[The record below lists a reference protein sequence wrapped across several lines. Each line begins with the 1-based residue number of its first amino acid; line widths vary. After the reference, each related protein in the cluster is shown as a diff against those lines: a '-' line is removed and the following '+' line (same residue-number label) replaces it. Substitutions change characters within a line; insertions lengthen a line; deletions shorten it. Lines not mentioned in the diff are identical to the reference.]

1 VVDDFLKLAVVYY
14 RNQRYQDCVE
24 ASRKALAMRPN
35 LAEAWANMAAA
46 QHAMGQDEDAIVSL
60 REVLRLRPDMKF
72 AQTDLDILLAQK
84 KDKAASR

>member
-1 VVDDFLKLAVVYY
+1 
-14 RNQRYQDCVE
+14 
-24 ASRKALAMRPN
+24 
-35 LAEAWANMAAA
+35 
-46 QHAMGQDEDAIVSL
+46 MGQDDDAIVSL